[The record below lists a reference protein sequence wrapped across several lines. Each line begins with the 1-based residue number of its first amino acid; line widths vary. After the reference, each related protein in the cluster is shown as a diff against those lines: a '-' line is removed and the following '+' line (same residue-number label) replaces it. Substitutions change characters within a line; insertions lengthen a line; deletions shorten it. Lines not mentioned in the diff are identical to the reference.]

1 MTTVGI
7 SSSRARVGFGLF
19 RDLVLADLEVILSSI
34 TRRSIMN
41 HNNNAKRNTKS
52 SDASHDVPRRIESRR
67 LLPEGLPN
75 QIRSNVGEA
84 RLDASLDQSK
94 PPRDPNNA
102 IAHRDPAVPP
112 CAPLTEAARS
122 TSVSTTAC
130 SLSPFLA
137 PALTGDSPHLDAGAI
152 AKMPT
157 HTAVTGAGYRR
168 RYKQLGAEAIAA
180 LAPTTLS
187 ITRFAD
193 WLIEKKRPGLAA
205 ASWRQYRASVVC
217 SLKRLAV
224 QRPVTAEPARA
235 AIARLNATPPLPPDS
250 GSNRTSARK
259 AKRLSGQDL
268 ERIRT
273 AAHAANHKDSD
284 NLGDFLESSTL
295 TGARPSEWPNA
306 RLQPSTVPGFRWEL
320 QFNCAKGG
328 NGRSHS
334 PRRTLRWIDLPPD
347 LLTVLRRWMN
357 TVDSAVAENRYEK
370 LQKALGDLMYRIS
383 GNIFQRRKRCPTLY
397 SPRHE
402 AAARW
407 KSEYMAGSATLEQR
421 LDGAAMVA
429 SLLGHASDSTATIH
443 YGRPHRGESGGLI
456 YPTPVPD
463 GAEVARVRKRLAR
476 KVERLALRSARI
488 SPKP

>member
-1 MTTVGI
+1 
-7 SSSRARVGFGLF
+7 
-19 RDLVLADLEVILSSI
+19 
-34 TRRSIMN
+34 MN
-41 HNNNAKRNTKS
+41 HKNNAKRNTKS

-84 RLDASLDQSK
+84 SLDQPK
-94 PPRDPNNA
+94 PPRDSNNA

-122 TSVSTTAC
+122 TSMSTIAC
-130 SLSPFLA
+130 SLSPPLA

-168 RYKQLGAEAIAA
+168 RYQQLGAEAIAA

-205 ASWRQYRASVVC
+205 ASWRQYRASVNF

-268 ERIRT
+268 ERTRA
-273 AAHAANHKDSD
+273 AAHAANHKNSD

-295 TGARPSEWPNA
+295 TGARPCEWLNA
-306 RLQPSTVPGFRWEL
+306 GLQPSTVPGFKWET

-334 PRRTLRWIDLPPD
+334 PRRTVRWIDLPPD
-347 LLTVLRRWMN
+347 
-357 TVDSAVAENRYEK
+357 
-370 LQKALGDLMYRIS
+370 
-383 GNIFQRRKRCPTLY
+383 
-397 SPRHE
+397 PR
-402 AAARW
+402 AP
-407 KSEYMAGSATLEQR
+407 AT
-421 LDGAAMVA
+421 
-429 SLLGHASDSTATIH
+429 
-443 YGRPHRGESGGLI
+443 
-456 YPTPVPD
+456 
-463 GAEVARVRKRLAR
+463 
-476 KVERLALRSARI
+476 
-488 SPKP
+488 